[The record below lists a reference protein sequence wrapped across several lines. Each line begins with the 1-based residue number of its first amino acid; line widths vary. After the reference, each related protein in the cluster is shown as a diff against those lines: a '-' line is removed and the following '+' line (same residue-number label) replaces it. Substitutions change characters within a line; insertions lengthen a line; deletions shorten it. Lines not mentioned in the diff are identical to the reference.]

1 MALIQ
6 NEIEIKSW
14 WLSLQDAS
22 CDDWVGNNLPVVRE
36 SDRQNYPYTY
46 YTYNYTYPCWI
57 PITILIPISI
67 YPVLSPLNSDECWTK
82 LLSQRQLESE
92 DVLLG

>member
-1 MALIQ
+1 MDLIQ

-22 CDDWVGNNLPVVRE
+22 CDDWVGSNLPVVRD

-46 YTYNYTYPCWI
+46 YN
-57 PITILIPISI
+57 
-67 YPVLSPLNSDECWTK
+67 
-82 LLSQRQLESE
+82 
-92 DVLLG
+92 